1 MENSIDDLFECFDEA
16 VEETAVTVQQS
27 ELESVSITEE

>member
-16 VEETAVTVQQS
+16 AEETAVNVQQN
-27 ELESVSITEE
+27 ELESISITEE